1 MTWRMMAVNGDTRV
15 TFDRQPDAT
24 ISQVQVDAMQLDF
37 SSGSPS
43 PSLGSIYETTLEHSR
58 LN

>member
-24 ISQVQVDAMQLDF
+24 ISQVQVDGHAARLL
-37 SSGSPS
+37 
-43 PSLGSIYETTLEHSR
+43 LGVSVAVAW
-58 LN
+58 LNL